1 MKYLKFLLIAFLLV
15 SCGVKV
21 NYDYEKATDFNSY
34 KSYNYFDDMTTGLS
48 ELDTKRL
55 IRAIDAKL
63 ETMGLARSKNP
74 DFFIDIKSE
83 NFQNRNNN
91 NVGVGVGGGRG
102 GLGGGLSVG
111 IPIGQNKA
119 TREIS
124 IEFVDDTKTGMFWQ
138 AITESSYTDNA
149 TPEKRVEQFE
159 AIVEKVFLNYPPKQ
173 SE

>member
-1 MKYLKFLLIAFLLV
+1 MKSLKFLLITFLLV

-21 NYDYEKATDFNSY
+21 NYDYEKVTNFKTY
-34 KSYNYFDDMTTGLS
+34 KSYNYFGDMKTGLS

-63 ETMGLARSKNP
+63 ETMGLKRSENP

-83 NFQNRNNN
+83 NLQNRNNS

-124 IEFVDDTKTGMFWQ
+124 IEFVDDAKTGMFWQ
-138 AITESSYTDNA
+138 AIIESSYTDNA
-149 TPEKRVEQFE
+149 TPKKREQQFKT
-159 AIVEKVFLNYPPKQ
+159 IVEKVFSSYPPKT
-173 SE
+173 E